1 MAGEN
6 SVEMAEAEEN
16 KMVNQTAGKQKRQF

>member
-6 SVEMAEAEEN
+6 SVEMAEAEEK